1 LKALFLFGFRLWYN
15 IEHKSKE
22 KFGVIAVKRF
32 WQKRFINLAILLIF
46 VLTFSLVCVYLK
58 LQNGKVIETVV
69 EIPQNTS
76 TKDVAMILKKNGIIK
91 NPYFFMFYVKLN
103 NYKIAAGKYKLS
115 SDMTYKQLC
124 DTLKKGFVPRAA
136 VRFTIPEGFTA
147 QQIAKKLQSL
157 GLVDENKFLETIN
170 NYEFN
175 FKYKYSSKEVKFK
188 LEGFLFPDTYEVYP
202 GTSEKD
208 IVKMMLNR
216 FLEVYE
222 NLKDKKTTDLD
233 DVQTVILASI
243 IEKEAKKDSERGL
256 IAGVFLNRLQ
266 RGIKLESCATVEYVL
281 PVHKEV
287 LSLQDVRIESP
298 YNTYLKKGLPPSA
311 ICSPGKKSLLAALN
325 PAKTDYLFFVAKKD
339 GSHIFS
345 KTFEDHLKAQK
356 QIEEGKK

>member
-1 LKALFLFGFRLWYN
+1 M
-15 IEHKSKE
+15 
-22 KFGVIAVKRF
+22 KRF
-32 WQKRFINLAILLIF
+32 WQKRFINAILLIF
-46 VLTFSLVCVYLK
+46 VLTFLLVCVYLK
-58 LQNGKVIETVV
+58 LQNEKVIETVV

-124 DTLKKGFVPRAA
+124 KTLEKGFIPKTA
-136 VRFTIPEGFTA
+136 VRVTIPEGYTVR
-147 QQIAKKLQSL
+147 QIAKKLQSL
-157 GLVDENKFLETIN
+157 GLIDENKFLETVN
-170 NYEFN
+170 SYNFN
-175 FKYKYSSKEVKFK
+175 FRYKYTSKEVKYK

-208 IVKMMLNR
+208 IIKMMLNR

-222 NLKDKKTTDLD
+222 SIKDKKTTDLD

-243 IEKEAKKDSERGL
+243 VEKEAKKDSERGV
-256 IAGVFLNRLQ
+256 IAGVFLNRLK
-266 RGIKLESCATVEYVL
+266 RNTKLESCATVEYLL

-311 ICSPGKKSLLAALN
+311 ICSPGKKSLLAALA

>member
-1 LKALFLFGFRLWYN
+1 MRLWQKSFKYYLVVLLFL
-15 IEHKSKE
+15 
-22 KFGVIAVKRF
+22 
-32 WQKRFINLAILLIF
+32 
-46 VLTFSLVCVYLK
+46 VLMVSLVYVSLK
-58 LQNGKVIETVV
+58 HQKGKVIEAVV

-115 SDMTYKQLC
+115 SDMTYEQLC
-124 DTLKKGFVPRAA
+124 KALEKGFVPKAA
-136 VRFTIPEGFTA
+136 IKFTIPEGFTA

-157 GLVDENKFLETIN
+157 GLVDEKKFLEAVN
-170 NYEFN
+170 SYDFN
-175 FKYKYSSKEVKFK
+175 FKYKYSSKEVKYK

-208 IVKMMLNR
+208 IIRMMLNR

-222 NLKDKKTTDLD
+222 SIKDNKTTDLD
-233 DVQTVILASI
+233 DIQTVILASI
-243 IEKEAKKDSERGL
+243 VEKEAKKDSERGI

-281 PVHKEV
+281 PVHKEL
-287 LSLQDVRIESP
+287 LSLQDVRIKSP

-311 ICSPGKKSLLAALN
+311 ICSPGRKSLLAALA
-325 PAKTDYLFFVAKKD
+325 PTKTDYLFFVAKKD
-339 GSHIFS
+339 GTHIFS